1 MDRQALAVTLPTLKQ
16 QFHLAESRVGMI
28 EGCFGYAFAVG
39 SLGFGLLADRWGP
52 RWLYPGVLV
61 GWSLAGIATAGAGQ
75 PWVTGWLESDGD
87 SPGKGT
93 YRWLLLCR
101 VVLGVFEAG
110 DRARAL
116 LAGGAGLP
124 PGSAPP

>member
-1 MDRQALAVTLPTLKQ
+1 MLNYMDRQALAVTLPTLKQ

-75 PWVTGWLESDGD
+75 PWVTGWLETDAGFAGHGD
-87 SPGKGT
+87 LPVAPALPG
-93 YRWLLLCR
+93 
-101 VVLGVFEAG
+101 
-110 DRARAL
+110 RARVL
-116 LAGGAGLP
+116 RGGSLAVCLADGACDP
-124 PGSAPP
+124 APG